1 MDKTGK
7 ERIAKAIVGIDDA
20 IKNSGGLAELLGHVF
35 AFFVAMSF
43 GANLASGVVEEKETE
58 EI

>member
-1 MDKTGK
+1 MDKNGK
-7 ERIAKAIVGIDDA
+7 EKIARAIVGIDDA

-43 GANLASGVVEEKETE
+43 GADLSQQKEEKEE
-58 EI
+58 VV